1 MVVGV
6 ALAATAGVIWG
17 FFFFSR
23 MRGAI
28 TEIAHQAGALVVWDL
43 CHSVGSAEIALD
55 EWDVDFAVGCTY
67 KFVGAG
73 PGAPA
78 DLREQQTP

>member
-1 MVVGV
+1 MTLSHV
-6 ALAATAGVIWG
+6 AYHSGYLADC
-17 FFFFSR
+17 R
-23 MRGAI
+23 AI

-43 CHSVGSAEIALD
+43 CHSVGSTEIALD
-55 EWDVDFAVGCTY
+55 DWDVDFAVGCTY

-78 DLREQQTP
+78 LRVRQRPAP